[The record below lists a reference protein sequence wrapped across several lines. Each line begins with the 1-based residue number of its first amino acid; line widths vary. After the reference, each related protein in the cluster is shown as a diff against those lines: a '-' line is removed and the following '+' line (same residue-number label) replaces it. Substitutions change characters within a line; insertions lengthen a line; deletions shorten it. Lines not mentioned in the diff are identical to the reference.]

1 MSAHLPRRRVAVPL
15 ALALALGGFLGACGD
30 SDGDS
35 ATTTTVAE
43 ATTTAPEATTTTA
56 EGELS
61 ISGAWA
67 RTSAKVAS
75 AGAVYLEIT
84 NSTEEDDALVDA
96 AVDPSVAK
104 MAQLHETKMAEDGG
118 SMGSATTMSGDTSM
132 SGDGGMMTMAEVE
145 EIPIKAGETVSL
157 KPGGYHVMLMELTEP
172 LVAGEKVELTLT
184 FAKAGD
190 RVVEAEVRDTE
201 A

>member
-1 MSAHLPRRRVAVPL
+1 MSAHSPRRRFAAPV
-15 ALALALGGFLGACGD
+15 ALALVVGALLGACGD
-30 SDGDS
+30 SDEDS
-35 ATTTTVAE
+35 ATPTTATEATTTTVE
-43 ATTTAPEATTTTA
+43 A
-56 EGELS
+56 ELS

-75 AGAVYLEIT
+75 AGAVYLEIA
-84 NSTEEDDALVDA
+84 NPSEEDDALVDA
-96 AVDPSVAK
+96 AVDPSVAA

-118 SMGSATTMSGDTSM
+118 SMGSDMSMPD
-132 SGDGGMMTMAEVE
+132 DGGMMTMAEVE

-157 KPGGYHVMLMELTEP
+157 KPGGYHVMLMELAEP
-172 LVAGEKVELTLT
+172 LVAGEKIALTLS
-184 FAKAGD
+184 FANAGE